1 MSEVKKEEL
10 IKAAKEL
17 NDVLGLDPQIKTGK
31 KVTEKELSE
40 QILEAAELILPEDD
54 ISDET
59 MRVIKLLKDESV
71 EEEDEEE
78 VDTESEPEEDD
89 DEVEEEEVEDEED
102 DDEVEEEEVED
113 EEDDDEVEE
122 EEVEDEEDD
131 DEVEEEEVEDEED
144 DDEVEEEEVE
154 DEEDDDDEDDDE
166 EDVEETEE
174 QDELELEEEKPA
186 EKSKVKAKPTP
197 PSTGVGVTRI
207 GAAALVIKR
216 AKNPMTVE
224 DWVKRTDELYVKEG
238 GKPNLKESRYAV
250 NVAVKVLEAYGLIE
264 VTGDKVSKL
273 E

>member
-1 MSEVKKEEL
+1 LNNFGSNCIIISERIKSIQNQIKKGGACMSVKREDL

-31 KVTEKELSE
+31 KVTENELSE

-54 ISDET
+54 ISEET
-59 MRVIKLLKDESV
+59 MRVIKLLKEESV
-71 EEEDEEE
+71 E
-78 VDTESEPEEDD
+78 EEDD
-89 DEVEEEEVEDEED
+89 DEVEEEEVEDEEE
-102 DDEVEEEEVED
+102 DEDEEVDVKETEGQDEEEVND
-113 EEDDDEVEE
+113 
-122 EEVEDEEDD
+122 
-131 DEVEEEEVEDEED
+131 
-144 DDEVEEEEVE
+144 
-154 DEEDDDDEDDDE
+154 
-166 EDVEETEE
+166 
-174 QDELELEEEKPA
+174 ELEEEKPA

-250 NVAVKVLEAYGLIE
+250 NVAVKVLETYGLIE
-264 VTGDKVSKL
+264 VKGDKVSKL

>member
-1 MSEVKKEEL
+1 MSVKREDL

-31 KVTEKELSE
+31 KVTENELSE

-54 ISDET
+54 ISEET
-59 MRVIKLLKDESV
+59 MRVIKLLKEESV
-71 EEEDEEE
+71 E
-78 VDTESEPEEDD
+78 EEDD
-89 DEVEEEEVEDEED
+89 DEVEEEEVEDEEE
-102 DDEVEEEEVED
+102 DEDEEVDVKETEGQDEEEVND
-113 EEDDDEVEE
+113 
-122 EEVEDEEDD
+122 
-131 DEVEEEEVEDEED
+131 
-144 DDEVEEEEVE
+144 
-154 DEEDDDDEDDDE
+154 
-166 EDVEETEE
+166 
-174 QDELELEEEKPA
+174 ELEEEKPA
-186 EKSKVKAKPTP
+186 EKSKVKAKPIILEYGPP

-250 NVAVKVLEAYGLIE
+250 NVAVKVLETYGLIE
-264 VTGDKVSKL
+264 VKGDKVSKL

>member
-1 MSEVKKEEL
+1 MLVKREDL

-31 KVTEKELSE
+31 KVTDEELTE
-40 QILEAAELILPEDD
+40 QILEAADLLLPEDD
-54 ISDET
+54 ISEET

-71 EEEDEEE
+71 EEEDEEVEADEELEEEDEEIDEEELEEEEEDE
-78 VDTESEPEEDD
+78 VDEEDEEEEVND
-89 DEVEEEEVEDEED
+89 EFEVEEEED
-102 DDEVEEEEVED
+102 
-113 EEDDDEVEE
+113 
-122 EEVEDEEDD
+122 
-131 DEVEEEEVEDEED
+131 
-144 DDEVEEEEVE
+144 
-154 DEEDDDDEDDDE
+154 
-166 EDVEETEE
+166 
-174 QDELELEEEKPA
+174 ELEEEKPA

-207 GAAALVIKR
+207 GAATLVIKR
-216 AKNPMTVE
+216 AKNPMIVE

-264 VTGDKVSKL
+264 VKGGKVSKL

>member
-1 MSEVKKEEL
+1 MSVKREDL

-31 KVTEKELSE
+31 KVTDKELTE
-40 QILEAAELILPEDD
+40 QILEAADLLLPEDD
-54 ISDET
+54 ISEET
-59 MRVIKLLKDESV
+59 MRVIKLLKGESV

-89 DEVEEEEVEDEED
+89 DEVEEEEVEDEE
-102 DDEVEEEEVED
+102 EED
-113 EEDDDEVEE
+113 EEV
-122 EEVEDEEDD
+122 
-131 DEVEEEEVEDEED
+131 
-144 DDEVEEEEVE
+144 
-154 DEEDDDDEDDDE
+154 
-166 EDVEETEE
+166 DVEETEE
-174 QDELELEEEKPA
+174 QDEEEVNDEFEVEEGEDELEEEKPA
-186 EKSKVKAKPTP
+186 EESKVKTK
-197 PSTGVGVTRI
+197 STAQSKAITRI
-207 GAAALVIKR
+207 GAATLVIKR
-216 AKNPMTVE
+216 AKNLMTVE

>member
-1 MSEVKKEEL
+1 MEVKREDL

-40 QILEAAELILPEDD
+40 QILEAAELILPEDN
-54 ISDET
+54 ISEET
-59 MRVIKLLKDESV
+59 TRVIKLLKGESV
-71 EEEDEEE
+71 EEEDEDEEE
-78 VDTESEPEEDD
+78 VDTESEPEEDE
-89 DEVEEEEVEDEED
+89 DEEEEEEVEDEE
-102 DDEVEEEEVED
+102 EEED
-113 EEDDDEVEE
+113 EEELE
-122 EEVEDEEDD
+122 
-131 DEVEEEEVEDEED
+131 
-144 DDEVEEEEVE
+144 
-154 DEEDDDDEDDDE
+154 DDE
-166 EDVEETEE
+166 EDEEEDEE
-174 QDELELEEEKPA
+174 EKPAPKLAEKAEKPA

-238 GKPNLKESRYAV
+238 GKSNLKESRYAV
-250 NVAVKVLEAYGLIE
+250 NVTVKVLEAYGLIE
-264 VTGDKVSKL
+264 VKGDKVSKL

>member
-1 MSEVKKEEL
+1 MSVKREDL
-10 IKAAKEL
+10 IKVAKEL

-31 KVTEKELSE
+31 KVTDKELTE
-40 QILEAAELILPEDD
+40 QILEAADLILPEDD

-59 MRVIKLLKDESV
+59 MQVIKILKGEIVEEQDEEEV
-71 EEEDEEE
+71 NDEFEVEEGEDELEEEDEE
-78 VDTESEPEEDD
+78 
-89 DEVEEEEVEDEED
+89 EVEEEEVEDEE
-102 DDEVEEEEVED
+102 EEEEEEEED
-113 EEDDDEVEE
+113 EEGDEE
-122 EEVEDEEDD
+122 EKPAPK
-131 DEVEEEEVEDEED
+131 
-144 DDEVEEEEVE
+144 
-154 DEEDDDDEDDDE
+154 
-166 EDVEETEE
+166 
-174 QDELELEEEKPA
+174 LAKKAEKPA

-216 AKNPMTVE
+216 AKNVLTIE

-250 NVAVKVLEAYGLIE
+250 NVAVKVLETYGLIE

>member
-1 MSEVKKEEL
+1 MEVKREDL

-40 QILEAAELILPEDD
+40 QILEAAELILPEDN
-54 ISDET
+54 ISEET
-59 MRVIKLLKDESV
+59 TRVIKLLKGESV
-71 EEEDEEE
+71 EEEDEDEEE

-89 DEVEEEEVEDEED
+89 DEVEEEEVEDEE
-102 DDEVEEEEVED
+102 EEED
-113 EEDDDEVEE
+113 EEELE
-122 EEVEDEEDD
+122 
-131 DEVEEEEVEDEED
+131 
-144 DDEVEEEEVE
+144 
-154 DEEDDDDEDDDE
+154 DDE
-166 EDVEETEE
+166 EDEEEDEE
-174 QDELELEEEKPA
+174 EKPAPKLAEKAEKPA

-238 GKPNLKESRYAV
+238 GKSNLKESRYAV
-250 NVAVKVLEAYGLIE
+250 NVTVKVLEAYGLIE
-264 VTGDKVSKL
+264 VKGDKVSKL